1 MATEKHFYSDF
12 DRVYIEYYPR
22 LVRFATAYLHDVK
35 EAENVVQDIFL
46 KLWENKRTED
56 ADDYNASYLF
66 TAAKYR
72 CIDTLRQMRR
82 KETVG
87 VGEKKEIDLEIFS
100 LLELDSD
107 SITLDEIE
115 AILTKAL
122 EQLPPRCREI
132 FVKCKIDGRS
142 HDEVAEELG
151 ITVNTIESQ
160 MTIALKR
167 LRIALKDYLYLYI
180 LFII

>member
-22 LVRFATAYLHDVK
+22 LVRFATAYLHDAR

-46 KLWENKRTED
+46 KLWEIKSTDE

-66 TAAKYR
+66 TAVKYR
-72 CIDTLRQMRR
+72 CIDTLRKLRR
-82 KETVG
+82 EETVS

-107 SITLDEIE
+107 QITLSEIE
-115 AILTKAL
+115 SIITKAI

-132 FVKCKIDGRS
+132 FVKCKIDGKS

-180 LFII
+180 LFVI